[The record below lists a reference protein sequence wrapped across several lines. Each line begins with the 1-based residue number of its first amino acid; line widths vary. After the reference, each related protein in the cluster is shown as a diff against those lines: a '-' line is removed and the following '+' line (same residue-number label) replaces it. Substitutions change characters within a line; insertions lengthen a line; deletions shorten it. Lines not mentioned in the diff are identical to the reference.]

1 MAGHSRWAKVKPFKD
16 GIDAKL
22 AKEIIAPVNHFPLR

>member
-1 MAGHSRWAKVKPFKD
+1 MAGHSRRAKVKPFKE

-22 AKEIIAPVNHFPLR
+22 AKEIIAPVNYFPLE